1 MSNDIDKI
9 INDFAIKPDIIDKKT
24 IKFPNNFEYNDL
36 IKKLSKYNISK
47 LFKQATENM
56 QDETASLAWETAVDN
71 FSGNLNK
78 EDKHAIKTLS
88 KLLRNN

>member
-1 MSNDIDKI
+1 MGYITIMSNDIDKI

-47 LFKQATENM
+47 LLIEDM
-56 QDETASLAWETAVDN
+56 
-71 FSGNLNK
+71 NL
-78 EDKHAIKTLS
+78 EDV
-88 KLLRNN
+88 LLHYYN